1 MKLFTEQEAP
11 LLRALGKL
19 NYTNPF
25 TPERLELEEIILGR
39 PPAPE
44 RRVWNMHDGAR
55 GTRED
60 VTELAELAKHWA
72 NGTARRETRRN
83 LARRGGTGRHL
94 PFVRKTSRRNDRAD
108 AQLPGRNP
116 FPMLR

>member
-1 MKLFTEQEAP
+1 MKLYTEAEAP
-11 LLRALGKL
+11 LLRAIGKL

-44 RRVWNMHDGAR
+44 RRVWNMHDGLR

-60 VTELAELAKHWA
+60 VD
-72 NGTARRETRRN
+72 RE
-83 LARRGGTGRHL
+83 
-94 PFVRKTSRRNDRAD
+94 VRKMVDALYHQGGYILSSCNHIQNDIPAEKIRQMFESAKKYST
-108 AQLPGRNP
+108 R
-116 FPMLR
+116 